1 MPTRNRPHNWRLGS
15 SEKADALRA
24 ALPPG
29 SISPRRGFLL
39 PGAAAVGLALAG
51 AGCMAPERL
60 PPRPAPHYEVV
71 DLEHGSTARLLAR
84 ELGLQVREDS
94 ALHTFNL
101 EGEAGRIVLLEG
113 GRTAVVGGSRLEC
126 AGTFD
131 IAGGDV
137 LLRTEDAARIRA
149 TWRDLLDEARSHA
162 APAAAAPPPSG
173 AGGGAPREAADVP
186 SDPAWRVPLR
196 RTWKGILIHHSA
208 TPSGNMAEF
217 DKHHRE
223 VNGWLMV
230 GYDFIICNGEGG
242 ADGLVETTGR
252 WKQQIQGAHAGVG
265 LKEYNDH
272 WVGIC
277 LVGDFNEGRPS
288 ARQMASLRRLVR
300 YLQAR
305 CGIPDANVRTHRDVR
320 DTECPGRRFP
330 TREVLGGRPNGTTP
344 AGK

>member
-1 MPTRNRPHNWRLGS
+1 MSPVRT
-15 SEKADALRA
+15 
-24 ALPPG
+24 PP
-29 SISPRRGFLL
+29 
-39 PGAAAVGLALAG
+39 
-51 AGCMAPERL
+51 
-60 PPRPAPHYEVV
+60 PPVPAYEVV

-84 ELGLQVREDS
+84 ELGLRVREDP
-94 ALHTFNL
+94 ALHTLVL
-101 EGEAGRIVLLEG
+101 EGEAGRIVLLDG
-113 GRTAVVGGSRLEC
+113 GRTAVVGGTALEC
-126 AGTFD
+126 AGTLD

-137 LLRTEDAARIRA
+137 LLRTGDADRIRA
-149 TWRDLLDEARSHA
+149 TWRDLLDENRAPASTA
-162 APAAAAPPPSG
+162 TPASATPGPAAA
-173 AGGGAPREAADVP
+173 APREAADVP

-196 RTWKGILIHHSA
+196 RAWKGILIHHSA
-208 TPSGNMAEF
+208 TPSGNLAEF
-217 DKHHRE
+217 DKHHRQ

-230 GYDFIICNGEGG
+230 GYDFIICNGDGG

-277 LVGDFNEGRPS
+277 LVGDFNDGKPTP
-288 ARQMASLRRLVR
+288 RQMASLRRLVR

-330 TREVLGGRPNGTTP
+330 TREVLGGRPLGTSP
-344 AGK
+344 PGK